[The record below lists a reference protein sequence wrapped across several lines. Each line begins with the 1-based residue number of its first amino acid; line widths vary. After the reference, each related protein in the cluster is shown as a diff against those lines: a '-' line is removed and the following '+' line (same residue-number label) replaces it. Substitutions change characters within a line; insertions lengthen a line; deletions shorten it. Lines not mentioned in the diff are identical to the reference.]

1 MSNSKDNK
9 IFVMSNIIDGKK
21 LAGEIRSTV
30 KQAVSDLNDIGV
42 SPGLAT
48 VIVGNDSASRTYVKN
63 KIKSSNEVG
72 IKSFN
77 YELDEKID
85 EEKLIELIRK
95 LNSDEKVDAILVQLP
110 LPKHLCASNV
120 IDSINPDK
128 DVDGF
133 SLINAGRTFLNRHG
147 IVPCT
152 PMGCLL
158 LLRSIKFKME
168 GKHAVIIGR
177 SNIVGKPMS
186 QLLLNEN
193 CTVTVAHSYTN
204 NLSKLTREA
213 DIIIAATGKH
223 HMIKKDWV
231 KKGAVVIDVG
241 INRIIKDKK
250 TYLVGDVDFKEV
262 YEVASYIT
270 PVPGGVG
277 PMTIACLLVNTV
289 VLAASRRNIKV
300 HKDLESLIN

>member
-1 MSNSKDNK
+1 
-9 IFVMSNIIDGKK
+9 MSNIIDGKK

-30 KQAVSDLNDIGV
+30 KQAVSDLNDRGV
-42 SPGLAT
+42 HPGLAT
-48 VIVGNDSASRTYVKN
+48 VIVGNNSASRTYVKN

-77 YELDEKID
+77 YDLDEKVD
-85 EEKLIELIRK
+85 EEELIELIRK

-110 LPKHLCASNV
+110 LSKHLCTSKI

-147 IVPCT
+147 VVPCT

-158 LLRSIKFKME
+158 LLRSIKLNME
-168 GKHAVIIGR
+168 GKNAIIIGR

-204 NLSKLTREA
+204 NLSKVTKEA
-213 DIIIAATGKH
+213 DIIIAATGKQQ
-223 HMIKKDWV
+223 MIKKDWV

-241 INRIIKDKK
+241 INRVIKDRK

-262 YEVASYIT
+262 SEIASYIT

-289 VLAASRRNIKV
+289 VLAANRRNIRV
-300 HKDLESLIN
+300 YKDLENLLN

>member
-1 MSNSKDNK
+1 MGNSKDNK
-9 IFVMSNIIDGKK
+9 IFIMSKIIDGKK

-30 KQAVSDLNDIGV
+30 KQAVSDLNDTGV
-42 SPGLAT
+42 YPGLAT
-48 VIVGNDSASRTYVKN
+48 VIVGNNSASRTYVKN

-72 IKSFN
+72 IKSFS
-77 YELDEKID
+77 YDLDEKVD
-85 EEKLIELIRK
+85 EEELIELIRK

-110 LPKHLCASNV
+110 LSKHLGTSKI
-120 IDSINPDK
+120 IDSIDPDK

-133 SLINAGRTFLNRHG
+133 SLINAGKIFLNRHAV
-147 IVPCT
+147 IPCT

-168 GKHAVIIGR
+168 GKNAVIIGR

-193 CTVTVAHSYTN
+193 CTVTITHSYTN
-204 NLSKLTREA
+204 NLSKVTKEA
-213 DIIIAATGKH
+213 DIIIAAIGKQE
-223 HMIKKDWV
+223 MIKKDWV

-241 INRIIKDKK
+241 INRVIKDRKI
-250 TYLVGDVDFKEV
+250 YLVGDVDFKEV
-262 YEVASYIT
+262 SEIASYIT

-277 PMTIACLLVNTV
+277 PMTVACLLVNTV
-289 VLAASRRNIKV
+289 VLAARRRNIQV
-300 HKDLESLIN
+300 HKDLENLFN

>member
-9 IFVMSNIIDGKK
+9 IFIMSNIIDGKK

-77 YELDEKID
+77 YDLDEKID
-85 EEKLIELIRK
+85 EEKLIELVKK

-110 LPKHLCASNV
+110 LPKHLCASKV

-147 IVPCT
+147 VVPCT

-168 GKHAVIIGR
+168 GKNAVIIGR

-241 INRIIKDKK
+241 INRIIKYKK

>member
-1 MSNSKDNK
+1 
-9 IFVMSNIIDGKK
+9 MSNIIDGKK

-48 VIVGNDSASRTYVKN
+48 VIVGNDSASITYVKN

-77 YELDEKID
+77 YDLDEKVG
-85 EEKLIELIRK
+85 EEELIELIRK

-110 LPKHLCASNV
+110 LPKHLCASKI

-147 IVPCT
+147 VVPCT

-168 GKHAVIIGR
+168 GKNAVIIGR

-250 TYLVGDVDFKEV
+250 TYLVGDVDFEEV

-300 HKDLESLIN
+300 HKDLENLIN

>member
-1 MSNSKDNK
+1 
-9 IFVMSNIIDGKK
+9 MSNIIDGKK

-30 KQAVSDLNDIGV
+30 KQAVSDLNDTGV
-42 SPGLAT
+42 HPGLAT
-48 VIVGNDSASRTYVKN
+48 VIVGNNSASRTYVKN

-77 YELDEKID
+77 YDLDEKVD
-85 EEKLIELIRK
+85 EEELIELIRK

-110 LPKHLCASNV
+110 LSKHLCTSKI

-147 IVPCT
+147 VVPCT

-158 LLRSIKFKME
+158 LLRSIKLNME
-168 GKHAVIIGR
+168 GKNAIIIGR

-204 NLSKLTREA
+204 NLSKVTKEA
-213 DIIIAATGKH
+213 DIIIAATGKQQ
-223 HMIKKDWV
+223 MIKKDWV

-241 INRIIKDKK
+241 INRVIKDRKI
-250 TYLVGDVDFKEV
+250 YLVGDVDFKEV
-262 YEVASYIT
+262 SEIASYIT

-289 VLAASRRNIKV
+289 VLAANRRNIRV
-300 HKDLESLIN
+300 YKDLENLLN

>member
-1 MSNSKDNK
+1 M
-9 IFVMSNIIDGKK
+9 I
-21 LAGEIRSTV
+21 
-30 KQAVSDLNDIGV
+30 
-42 SPGLAT
+42 
-48 VIVGNDSASRTYVKN
+48 
-63 KIKSSNEVG
+63 EV
-72 IKSFN
+72 
-77 YELDEKID
+77 D
-85 EEKLIELIRK
+85 K

-110 LPKHLCASNV
+110 LSKHLCTSKI

-147 IVPCT
+147 VVPCT

-158 LLRSIKFKME
+158 LLRSIKLNME
-168 GKHAVIIGR
+168 GKNAIIIGR

-204 NLSKLTREA
+204 NLSKVTKEA
-213 DIIIAATGKH
+213 DIIIAATGKQQ
-223 HMIKKDWV
+223 MIKKDWV

-241 INRIIKDKK
+241 INRVIKDRK

-262 YEVASYIT
+262 SEIASYIT

-277 PMTIACLLVNTV
+277 PMTIACLMVNTV
-289 VLAASRRNIKV
+289 VLAASRRNIRV
-300 HKDLESLIN
+300 HKDLENLLN

>member
-9 IFVMSNIIDGKK
+9 IFIMSNIIDGKK

-30 KQAVSDLNDIGV
+30 KQAVSDLNDTGV
-42 SPGLAT
+42 HPGLAT
-48 VIVGNDSASRTYVKN
+48 IIVGNNSASRTYVKN

-77 YELDEKID
+77 YDLDERVD
-85 EEKLIELIRK
+85 EEELIELISK

-110 LPKHLCASNV
+110 LSKHLCTSKI

-147 IVPCT
+147 VVPCT

-158 LLRSIKFKME
+158 LLRSIKLNME
-168 GKHAVIIGR
+168 GKNAIIIGR

-204 NLSKLTREA
+204 NLSKVTKEA
-213 DIIIAATGKH
+213 DIIIAATGKQQ
-223 HMIKKDWV
+223 MIKKGWV

-241 INRIIKDKK
+241 INRVIKDRK

-262 YEVASYIT
+262 SEIASYIT

-277 PMTIACLLVNTV
+277 PMTITMLLANTIQSAKN
-289 VLAASRRNIKV
+289 LLS
-300 HKDLESLIN
+300 